1 MSTTL
6 ADLLENPE
14 KTMTS
19 IIKRVATGPELSK
32 SISYDEAR
40 AGMRLVLDGL
50 ADPVQAAVF
59 LIGLRVKRETDDE
72 NKGVLQAILD
82 RTKIFE
88 AEVDELVDI
97 ADPYNGYARSLPSSP
112 FLAALLA
119 ESGVPAVSHG
129 IETVAPKFGVTHSQI
144 LAAAGVSVK
153 LSVEA
158 IGKQI
163 SNPEIGW
170 AYADQSAFCPSL
182 YGLTDFRKRIV
193 KRAAISTAEVLT
205 GPIRGRKKT
214 HLLSGYVHNEYP
226 PIYTMLARHSGFN
239 STLLLRGTEGGVT
252 PSLRK
257 RGEFV
262 RYWED
267 SKDTFVEADPTEIG
281 IESENR
287 LVPIPPA
294 LLPDKDRDFAPAESN
309 GEIAR
314 LSAKEGLDALQGAK
328 SATSDA
334 LLFSASL
341 TLWHLERY
349 SSVKE
354 AAVTVR
360 KILSS
365 GKAAERFKRAESCK
379 AVV

>member
-1 MSTTL
+1 MNTTL
-6 ADLLENPE
+6 DSLLENPE
-14 KTMTS
+14 KTMTA

-32 SISYDEAR
+32 SVSSEEAR
-40 AGMRLVLDGL
+40 AGMLLVLDGL

-59 LIGLRVKRETDDE
+59 LIGLRVKRETEDE

-82 RTKIFE
+82 RTKIIE

-129 IETVAPKFGVTHSQI
+129 IETIAPKFGVTHSQI
-144 LAAAGVSVK
+144 LAAAGVSVN
-153 LSVEA
+153 LPVEEM
-158 IGKQI
+158 GKQI
-163 SNPEIGW
+163 SDPDIGW
-170 AYADQSAFCPSL
+170 AYVDQSVFCPSL
-182 YGLTDFRKRIV
+182 YALRGFRKRIV
-193 KRAAISTAEVLT
+193 KRTAISTSEVLT
-205 GPIRGRKKT
+205 GPIRGRQKT

-226 PIYTMLARHSGFN
+226 PIYTMLARYSGFS

-257 RGEFV
+257 RGVFV

-267 SKDTFVEADPTEIG
+267 SKDMHVEADPAEIG
-281 IESENR
+281 IEGDNR

-294 LLPDKDRDFAPAESN
+294 LLPDKDRDFGSDENNA
-309 GEIAR
+309 EIAKI
-314 LSAKEGLDALQGAK
+314 SAQEGLAALQGTN
-328 SATSDA
+328 SPTSDA

-341 TLWHLERY
+341 TLWHLERF
-349 SSVKE
+349 SSVNE
-354 AAVTVR
+354 ASVAVR

-365 GKAAERFKRAESCK
+365 GKAAERFNRA
-379 AVV
+379 A

>member
-1 MSTTL
+1 MNTTL

-82 RTKIFE
+82 RTKIIE
-88 AEVDELVDI
+88 ADVDELVDI

-112 FLAALLA
+112 FLAVLLA
-119 ESGVPAVSHG
+119 EAGVPALSHG
-129 IETVAPKFGVTHSQI
+129 IETVAPKFGVTHNQI
-144 LAAAGVSVK
+144 LVAAGVSVN
-153 LSVEA
+153 LPVEEIA
-158 IGKQI
+158 KQI

-170 AYADQSAFCPSL
+170 AYADQSVFCPSL
-182 YGLTDFRKRIV
+182 YELTDFRKRIV
-193 KRAAISTAEVLT
+193 KRAAISTVEVLT

-226 PIYTMLARHSGFN
+226 PIYTMLARHSGFS

-267 SKDTFVEADPTEIG
+267 SKDMLVEADPKEIG
-281 IESENR
+281 IERNNR
-287 LVPIPPA
+287 LVPIPPNI
-294 LLPDKDRDFAPAESN
+294 LPEKDRDFAPDKNNS
-309 GEIAR
+309 EIAK
-314 LSAKEGLDALQGAK
+314 LSAKEGLAALQGVNN
-328 SATSDA
+328 ATSDA

-341 TLWHLERY
+341 TLWHLERFN
-349 SSVKE
+349 SVKE
-354 AAVTVR
+354 AAVAVR

-365 GKAAERFKRAESCK
+365 GKAAERFKRA
-379 AVV
+379 A